1 MDKLVTFKNRDL
13 NAMVS
18 KAAEAIAQA
27 SPSLPFMLAHME
39 KGKQC
44 NEIRWKNMVKSRP
57 LEQV

>member
-44 NEIRWKNMVKSRP
+44 NEIR
-57 LEQV
+57 